1 MWKWFRI
8 KVTGKGCVYE
18 ICAAIGKLCM
28 DENVVVSFMLCYICI
43 NNVIVIIIIVVVVAS
58 LIHFM
63 N

>member
-18 ICAAIGKLCM
+18 ICASIGKLCM
-28 DENVVVSFMLCYICI
+28 DENVVSFMLCYICI